1 MENIVFNGK
10 LFDIKILS
18 LKSEYFNGLKNFI
31 SNNSYNKI
39 LLLKKMEKR

>member
-18 LKSEYFNGLKNFI
+18 LKSEIKTIKN
-31 SNNSYNKI
+31 
-39 LLLKKMEKR
+39 KKYEYGI